1 MPPPLRYYT
10 SSRKDAVQLDFQP
23 HADTIL
29 GVIKELR
36 GKPQVDENAIRE
48 TRASRVH
55 HQEGA
60 AAAQSR
66 KAPR

>member
-1 MPPPLRYYT
+1 
-10 SSRKDAVQLDFQP
+10 VQLDFQP

-29 GVIKELR
+29 GVSKELR